1 MKKEKIAGMALM
13 VMNIALIAAGIVLYL
28 SMDRKEPS
36 FEFQAMDIIY
46 EEGMDTSRLLDG
58 IRAYDNK
65 DGDITDKIVVEK
77 LIENRE
83 LDSVVVIYGV
93 SDEAGNVAKCS
104 REFPAVFKEKPE
116 EEAADEETVVQD
128 GWLMQS
134 GFWTEL
140 EGKDGDKDA
149 AEGNES
155 AGNIAGEN
163 DGAAGSAGNRQEEN
177 EEGEGSGNGEQTD
190 ENTEQRTEGEAAQ
203 EMDGETA
210 QGAGEETGRGTGQ
223 ETARGE
229 DGETARGTGEET
241 GRGIDEETARG
252 TGEGTAQGIDEET
265 AGGADEETAQERD
278 EETARRQQERNAES
292 RNTHDPEAPVLTLKV
307 AEVKTAVGVGP
318 AWVELIGTLSDDKDG
333 YEELFRNLE
342 VSKYDKN
349 QPGTYQVTVSTKDS
363 DGKRSQPVSLT
374 IIVK

>member
-46 EEGMDTSRLLDG
+46 EEGMDTSRLLEG

-104 REFPAVFKEKPE
+104 REFTAVFKEKT
-116 EEAADEETVVQD
+116 EASDGETVVQD

-140 EGKDGDKDA
+140 EGKGGDKDA
-149 AEGNES
+149 AEGKENAE
-155 AGNIAGEN
+155 NIAGEN
-163 DGAAGSAGNRQEEN
+163 DEAAGSAGNRQEEN

-190 ENTEQRTEGEAAQ
+190 GNTEQRTAGETAQ
-203 EMDGETA
+203 EIDGETA

-229 DGETARGTGEET
+229 DEETARGTGGET
-241 GRGIDEETARG
+241 GRGIDEETAQG

-349 QPGTYQVTVSTKDS
+349 RPGTYQVTVSTKDS

>member
-155 AGNIAGEN
+155 AENIAGEN
-163 DGAAGSAGNRQEEN
+163 GGAAGSAGNRQEEN

-190 ENTEQRTEGEAAQ
+190 ENTEQRTAGEAAQ

-229 DGETARGTGEET
+229 DGET
-241 GRGIDEETARG
+241 GRG
-252 TGEGTAQGIDEET
+252 
-265 AGGADEETAQERD
+265 
-278 EETARRQQERNAES
+278 
-292 RNTHDPEAPVLTLKV
+292 
-307 AEVKTAVGVGP
+307 
-318 AWVELIGTLSDDKDG
+318 
-333 YEELFRNLE
+333 NL
-342 VSKYDKN
+342 
-349 QPGTYQVTVSTKDS
+349 
-363 DGKRSQPVSLT
+363 
-374 IIVK
+374 

>member
-104 REFPAVFKEKPE
+104 REFPAVFKEKQE

-155 AGNIAGEN
+155 AENIAGEN
-163 DGAAGSAGNRQEEN
+163 GGAAGSAGNRQEEN

-190 ENTEQRTEGEAAQ
+190 ENTEQRTAGEAAQ

-241 GRGIDEETARG
+241 GR
-252 TGEGTAQGIDEET
+252 GIDEET